1 MYCDCVRIVNVH
13 SNLKG
18 IVSATFLSTSLLDI
32 FLDFSFKLW
41 KLFWQFFL
49 YDCFRIQLIGFTVKN
64 IYFWS
69 QNHTGCRRYCSKFLG
84 NSNFSIRA
92 PSLKYLSI
100 FVAFIEYHSNIVI
113 PNTWVWA
120 NTRKSQVFHHS
131 ATRKVPETLISLQ
144 LKLLNSGKN
153 FDLVCLNTYE

>member
-1 MYCDCVRIVNVH
+1 M
-13 SNLKG
+13 
-18 IVSATFLSTSLLDI
+18 
-32 FLDFSFKLW
+32 
-41 KLFWQFFL
+41 
-49 YDCFRIQLIGFTVKN
+49 RIQLIGFNVKY

-100 FVAFIEYHSNIVI
+100 FVAFIEYHSNIDI

-120 NTRKSQVFHHS
+120 NTRKAQVFHHS
-131 ATRKVPETLISLQ
+131 ATSKVPKTLISFQ

-153 FDLVCLNTYE
+153 FGQVHFYTWVNLLQWKSVFVGSQFLQQHQKLLLRKLSWNFSNENCFQFYQPPET